1 MEDFSDFDSKGIE
14 KKTIVLNITNI
25 FLFENIYP
33 VYD

>member
-14 KKTIVLNITNI
+14 KKNIVLNITNI
-25 FLFENIYP
+25 YP

>member
-14 KKTIVLNITNI
+14 KNIVLNITNI

>member
-14 KKTIVLNITNI
+14 KKNIVLKITNI

>member
-14 KKTIVLNITNI
+14 KKNIVLNIINI
-25 FLFENIYP
+25 FLFENIYL

>member
-1 MEDFSDFDSKGIE
+1 MEDFSDFDSKGIG
-14 KKTIVLNITNI
+14 KKKIVLNITNI

>member
-14 KKTIVLNITNI
+14 KNFIVLNIINI
-25 FLFENIYP
+25 FLFENIYL